1 MSRLQFI
8 QEMIIKLRTFLLT
21 TDPVVSISVD
31 GNGSA
36 TYDRSGAWNM
46 LKTLEKEEQALLKPN
61 RYKKQIDLRGA
72 F

>member
-31 GNGSA
+31 GSGSA